1 MAKKII
7 LTICFLAE
15 AVLVLDFA
23 TMAFTQQ
30 SGWEGAVGILDG
42 GHHDNLFVMF
52 WLLTVANVAIA
63 LPTLIVTLTTWR
75 ARRKKF
81 FKACPTCRKFIA
93 KTAEICPKCGDP
105 QRQDSQGGGEEEPEP
120 EPANT
125 AGDDAG

>member
-15 AVLVLDFA
+15 AVLVLDLA
-23 TMAFTQQ
+23 TVAFTQK
-30 SGWEGAVGILDG
+30 SGWEGAVGILG
-42 GHHDNLFVMF
+42 GSRLDNLLGVF

-93 KTAEICPKCGDP
+93 KTAETCPKCGDP
-105 QRQDSQGGGEEEPEP
+105 QRQDSQGGSEEEP